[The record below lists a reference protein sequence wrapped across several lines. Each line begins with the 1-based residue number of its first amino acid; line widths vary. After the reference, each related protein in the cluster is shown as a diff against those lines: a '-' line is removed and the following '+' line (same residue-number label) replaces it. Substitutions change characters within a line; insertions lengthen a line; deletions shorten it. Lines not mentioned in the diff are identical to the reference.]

1 MSWTKNRE
9 KLYEA
14 SVSTLRAISKNK
26 KITSKTGLSQRPPT
40 SVNIALPNVP
50 RSSKDIYKWRGESDF
65 QAFWHLFHK
74 KTRDFQLT
82 LPAKMIFNE
91 LEISRVELLGCKKY
105 LGSKKNISEFTNA
118 RSDELE
124 DEKSLNFLSY
134 GANLWIK
141 KASGQYLTDNSKNIL
156 NKFIDKYKIDDSCD
170 LFRKNL
176 LASIDSQAEFE
187 KNALKLLKKIN
198 LLREDFEE
206 DELDIEDVPGST
218 DEIENIDSNIEEES
232 ITDEKLDLEEFQE
245 DFNIDIQE
253 TVDSIDDTSIE
264 EEIDSI
270 AYPNNQFKSNKEKDY
285 SIYTTNFDEIIDA
298 KDLVTNDESLR
309 LRNQLDNLIKPHI
322 PTIGKLANRLQR
334 LLLAKQNTNWNFNLD
349 EGMLDNARLH
359 RIIANPRFPL
369 SFKQETENDFK
380 DTVVTLLI
388 DNSGSM
394 RGRSI
399 SLAAICADIIG
410 STLERCQVK
419 TEILGFTTKHWKGGD
434 SKKMW
439 IINGNTSNPGRLNDI
454 RHIVYKS
461 ADNSWRRS
469 RKYFGAM
476 LREGLLKE
484 NIDGEAL
491 SWSHE
496 RLLKR
501 QEERKILIVI
511 SDGAPVD
518 DSTLS
523 ANREDFLDNHLR
535 EIISKIEK
543 ESPVE
548 LQVLKR
554 QEERKILIVISDGA
568 PVDDSTL
575 SANREDFLDNH
586 LREIISKIEKESP
599 VELQA
604 IGIGHDVTKY
614 YKNALTINRAEE
626 LGEVLLEELSK
637 LFKD

>member
-1 MSWTKNRE
+1 MSWTKKRE
-9 KLYEA
+9 RLHEA
-14 SVSTLRAISKNK
+14 AVSTIRAISNNK
-26 KITSKTGLSQRPPT
+26 KISSNTGLSQRPPT
-40 SVNIALPNVP
+40 SDHVALPNVP
-50 RSSKDIYKWRGESDF
+50 RSFKDLNKWRGESDF

-74 KTRDFQLT
+74 KSKDFQLT
-82 LPAKMIFNE
+82 LPARMIFNE
-91 LEISRVELLGCKKY
+91 LEIARVELLGSSKY
-105 LGSKKNISEFTNA
+105 LGSERNISEYTNS
-118 RSDELE
+118 RSNELE

-134 GANLWIK
+134 GANLWLK
-141 KASGQYLTDNSKNIL
+141 EFMNFDLSENSKNIIS
-156 NKFIDKYKIDDSCD
+156 KFIKKYKIDASANKIRED
-170 LFRKNL
+170 LIKNL
-176 LASIDSQAEFE
+176 DDQVSFE
-187 KNALKLLKKIN
+187 KNAIQFLQKLDLVKEN
-198 LLREDFEE
+198 VEDEENNFEE
-206 DELDIEDVPGST
+206 APGST
-218 DEIENIDSNIEEES
+218 DDIVNEEETTQEDSGIEEKIDLKDFDGDLNVDIQDAIEN
-232 ITDEKLDLEEFQE
+232 
-245 DFNIDIQE
+245 
-253 TVDSIDDTSIE
+253 IDDTSIE
-264 EEIDSI
+264 DEIESLT
-270 AYPNNQFKSNKEKDY
+270 YPNNDFQTSYIDDY
-285 SIYTTNFDEIIDA
+285 SIYTSNFDEIIDA
-298 KDLVTNDESLR
+298 KDLVTNEESMR

-322 PTIGKLANRLQR
+322 STIGKLANRLQR
-334 LLLAKQNTNWNFNLD
+334 LLLAKQNTSWNFNLE
-349 EGMLDNARLH
+349 EGILDNSRLH
-359 RIIANPRFPL
+359 RVIASPGYPL

-380 DTVVTLLI
+380 DTIVTLLI

-434 SKKMW
+434 SKKLW
-439 IINGNTSNPGRLNDI
+439 IINGSRSNPGRLNDI
-454 RHIVYKS
+454 RHIIYKS

-491 SWSHE
+491 AWSHD

-501 QEERKILIVI
+501 HEERKILIVI

-543 ESPVE
+543 
-548 LQVLKR
+548 
-554 QEERKILIVISDGA
+554 D
-568 PVDDSTL
+568 
-575 SANREDFLDNH
+575 
-586 LREIISKIEKESP
+586 SP

-626 LGEVLLEELSK
+626 LGEVLLEELTK

>member
-1 MSWTKNRE
+1 MSWTKKRE
-9 KLYEA
+9 RLHEA
-14 SVSTLRAISKNK
+14 AVSTIRAISNNK
-26 KITSKTGLSQRPPT
+26 KISSNTGLSQRPPT
-40 SVNIALPNVP
+40 GNHVALPNVP
-50 RSSKDIYKWRGESDF
+50 RSFKDLNRWRGESDF
-65 QAFWHLFHK
+65 QAFWHLFHNK
-74 KTRDFQLT
+74 SKDFQLT
-82 LPAKMIFNE
+82 LPARMIFNE
-91 LEISRVELLGCKKY
+91 LEIARVELLGSSKY
-105 LGSKKNISEFTNA
+105 LGSERNISEYTNS
-118 RSDELE
+118 RSNELE

-134 GANLWIK
+134 GANLWLK
-141 KASGQYLTDNSKNIL
+141 EFMNFDLSENSKNIIS
-156 NKFIDKYKIDDSCD
+156 KFIKKYKIDASANKIREN
-170 LFRKNL
+170 LIKNL
-176 LASIDSQAEFE
+176 DDQVSFE
-187 KNALKLLKKIN
+187 KNAIQFLQKLDLVKEN
-198 LLREDFEE
+198 VEDEENNFEE
-206 DELDIEDVPGST
+206 APGST
-218 DEIENIDSNIEEES
+218 DDIVNEEETTQEDSGIEEKIDLKDFDGDLNVDIQDAIEN
-232 ITDEKLDLEEFQE
+232 
-245 DFNIDIQE
+245 
-253 TVDSIDDTSIE
+253 IDDTSIE
-264 EEIDSI
+264 DEIESLT
-270 AYPNNQFKSNKEKDY
+270 YPNNDFQTSYIDDY
-285 SIYTTNFDEIIDA
+285 SIYTSNFDEIIDA
-298 KDLVTNDESLR
+298 KDLVTNEESMR

-322 PTIGKLANRLQR
+322 STIGKLANRLQR
-334 LLLAKQNTNWNFNLD
+334 LLLAKQNTSWNFNLE
-349 EGMLDNARLH
+349 EGILDNSRLH
-359 RIIANPRFPL
+359 RVIASPGYPL

-380 DTVVTLLI
+380 DTIVTLLI

-434 SKKMW
+434 SKKLW
-439 IINGNTSNPGRLNDI
+439 IINGSRSNPGRLNDI
-454 RHIVYKS
+454 RHIIYKS

-484 NIDGEAL
+484 NVDGEAL
-491 SWSHE
+491 AWSHD

-501 QEERKILIVI
+501 HEERKILIVI

-543 ESPVE
+543 
-548 LQVLKR
+548 
-554 QEERKILIVISDGA
+554 D
-568 PVDDSTL
+568 
-575 SANREDFLDNH
+575 
-586 LREIISKIEKESP
+586 SP

-626 LGEVLLEELSK
+626 LGEVLLEELTK

>member
-206 DELDIEDVPGST
+206 DELDIEDAPGST
-218 DEIENIDSNIEEES
+218 DDIENIDSNIEEES
-232 ITDEKLDLEEFQE
+232 VTHEKLDLEEFQE
-245 DFNIDIQE
+245 DFNIDIQK

-548 LQVLKR
+548 LQ
-554 QEERKILIVISDGA
+554 
-568 PVDDSTL
+568 
-575 SANREDFLDNH
+575 
-586 LREIISKIEKESP
+586 
-599 VELQA
+599 A

>member
-1 MSWTKNRE
+1 MSWTKKRE
-9 KLYEA
+9 RLHEA
-14 SVSTLRAISKNK
+14 AVSTIRAISNNK
-26 KITSKTGLSQRPPT
+26 KISSNTGLSQRPPT
-40 SVNIALPNVP
+40 SDHVALPNVP
-50 RSSKDIYKWRGESDF
+50 RSFKDLNKWRGESDF

-74 KTRDFQLT
+74 KSKDFQLT
-82 LPAKMIFNE
+82 LPARMIFNE
-91 LEISRVELLGCKKY
+91 LEIARVELLGSSKY
-105 LGSKKNISEFTNA
+105 LGSERNISEYTNS
-118 RSDELE
+118 RSNELE

-134 GANLWIK
+134 GANLWLK
-141 KASGQYLTDNSKNIL
+141 EFMNFDLSENSKNIIS
-156 NKFIDKYKIDDSCD
+156 KFIKKYKIDASANKIREN
-170 LFRKNL
+170 LIKNL
-176 LASIDSQAEFE
+176 DDQVSFE
-187 KNALKLLKKIN
+187 KNAIQFLQKLDLVKEN
-198 LLREDFEE
+198 VENEENNFEE
-206 DELDIEDVPGST
+206 APGST
-218 DEIENIDSNIEEES
+218 DDIVNEEETTQEDSGIEEKIDLKDFDGDLNVDIQDAIEN
-232 ITDEKLDLEEFQE
+232 
-245 DFNIDIQE
+245 
-253 TVDSIDDTSIE
+253 IDDTSIE
-264 EEIDSI
+264 DEIESLT
-270 AYPNNQFKSNKEKDY
+270 YPNNDFQTSYIDDY
-285 SIYTTNFDEIIDA
+285 SIYTSNFDEIIDA
-298 KDLVTNDESLR
+298 KDLVTNEESMR

-322 PTIGKLANRLQR
+322 STIGKLANRLQR
-334 LLLAKQNTNWNFNLD
+334 LLLAKQNTSWNFNLE
-349 EGMLDNARLH
+349 EGILDNSRLH
-359 RIIANPRFPL
+359 RVIASPGYPL

-380 DTVVTLLI
+380 DTIVTLLI

-434 SKKMW
+434 SKKLW
-439 IINGNTSNPGRLNDI
+439 IINGSRSNPGRLNDI
-454 RHIVYKS
+454 RHIIYKS

-484 NIDGEAL
+484 NVDGEAL
-491 SWSHE
+491 AWSHD

-501 QEERKILIVI
+501 HEERKILIVI

-543 ESPVE
+543 
-548 LQVLKR
+548 
-554 QEERKILIVISDGA
+554 D
-568 PVDDSTL
+568 
-575 SANREDFLDNH
+575 
-586 LREIISKIEKESP
+586 SP

-626 LGEVLLEELSK
+626 LGEVLLEELTK

>member
-1 MSWTKNRE
+1 MSWTKKRE
-9 KLYEA
+9 RLHEA
-14 SVSTLRAISKNK
+14 AVSTIRAISNNK
-26 KITSKTGLSQRPPT
+26 KISSNTGLSQRPPT
-40 SVNIALPNVP
+40 SDHVALPNVP
-50 RSSKDIYKWRGESDF
+50 RSFKDLNKWRGESDF

-74 KTRDFQLT
+74 KSKDFQLT
-82 LPAKMIFNE
+82 LPARMIFNE
-91 LEISRVELLGCKKY
+91 LEIARVELLGSSKY
-105 LGSKKNISEFTNA
+105 LGSERNISEYTNS
-118 RSDELE
+118 RSNELE

-134 GANLWIK
+134 GANLWLK
-141 KASGQYLTDNSKNIL
+141 EFMNFDLSENSKNIIS
-156 NKFIDKYKIDDSCD
+156 KFIKKYKIDASANKIRES
-170 LFRKNL
+170 LIKNL
-176 LASIDSQAEFE
+176 DDQVSFE
-187 KNALKLLKKIN
+187 KNAIQFLQKLDLVKEN
-198 LLREDFEE
+198 VEDEENNFEE
-206 DELDIEDVPGST
+206 APGST
-218 DEIENIDSNIEEES
+218 DDIVNEEETTQEDSGIEEKIDLKDFDGDLNVDIQDAIEN
-232 ITDEKLDLEEFQE
+232 
-245 DFNIDIQE
+245 
-253 TVDSIDDTSIE
+253 IDDTSIE
-264 EEIDSI
+264 DEIESLT
-270 AYPNNQFKSNKEKDY
+270 YPNNDFQTSYIDDY
-285 SIYTTNFDEIIDA
+285 SIYTSNFDEIIDA
-298 KDLVTNDESLR
+298 KDLVTNEESMR

-322 PTIGKLANRLQR
+322 STIGKLANRLQR
-334 LLLAKQNTNWNFNLD
+334 LLLAKQNTSWNFNLE
-349 EGMLDNARLH
+349 EGILDNSRLH
-359 RIIANPRFPL
+359 RVIASPGYPL

-380 DTVVTLLI
+380 DTIVTLLI

-434 SKKMW
+434 SKKLW
-439 IINGNTSNPGRLNDI
+439 IINGSRSNPGRLNDI
-454 RHIVYKS
+454 RHIIYKS

-484 NIDGEAL
+484 NVDGEAL
-491 SWSHE
+491 AWSHD

-501 QEERKILIVI
+501 HEERKILIVI

-543 ESPVE
+543 
-548 LQVLKR
+548 
-554 QEERKILIVISDGA
+554 D
-568 PVDDSTL
+568 
-575 SANREDFLDNH
+575 
-586 LREIISKIEKESP
+586 SP

-626 LGEVLLEELSK
+626 LGEVLLEELTK

>member
-1 MSWTKNRE
+1 MSWTKKRE
-9 KLYEA
+9 RLHEA
-14 SVSTLRAISKNK
+14 AVSTIRAISKNK
-26 KITSKTGLSQRPPT
+26 KISSNTGLSQRPP
-40 SVNIALPNVP
+40 SNNHVSLPNVP
-50 RSSKDIYKWRGESDF
+50 RSIKDINKWRGESDF

-74 KTRDFQLT
+74 KSSDLKLT
-82 LPAKMIFNE
+82 LPARMIFNE
-91 LEISRVELLGCKKY
+91 LEIARVELLGCSKY
-105 LGSKKNISEFTNA
+105 LGSERNISEYTNS
-118 RSDELE
+118 RSNELE

-134 GANLWIK
+134 GANLWLK
-141 KASGQYLTDNSKNIL
+141 EDMNFNLSENSKNIVS
-156 NKFIDKYKIDDSCD
+156 KFIKKYKIDASSNKI
-170 LFRKNL
+170 RENL
-176 LASIDSQAEFE
+176 LKYLDDQE
-187 KNALKLLKKIN
+187 KFQQNAIKFLQKLDLVEK
-198 LLREDFEE
+198 DPE
-206 DELDIEDVPGST
+206 DEDNEYEEAPGST
-218 DEIENIDSNIEEES
+218 NDIENIEETVEDSVSEEK
-232 ITDEKLDLEEFQE
+232 IDLKDLDQ
-245 DFNIDIQE
+245 DFNVDIQDATE
-253 TVDSIDDTSIE
+253 NIDDTSID
-264 EEIDSI
+264 EEIESLT
-270 AYPNNQFKSNKEKDY
+270 YPNNDFQSSFRKDY
-285 SIYTTNFDEIIDA
+285 SIYTSNFDEIIDA
-298 KDLVTNDESLR
+298 KDLVTNEESMR

-322 PTIGKLANRLQR
+322 STIGKLANRLQR
-334 LLLAKQNTNWNFNLD
+334 LLLAKQNTSWNFNLE
-349 EGMLDNARLH
+349 EGILDNSRLH
-359 RIIANPRFPL
+359 RIIASPGYPL

-380 DTVVTLLI
+380 DTIVTLLI

-434 SKKMW
+434 SKKLW
-439 IINGNTSNPGRLNDI
+439 IINGSRSNPGRLNDI

-484 NIDGEAL
+484 NVDGEAL

-501 QEERKILIVI
+501 HEERKILIVI

-535 EIISKIEK
+535 EII
-543 ESPVE
+543 
-548 LQVLKR
+548 
-554 QEERKILIVISDGA
+554 A
-568 PVDDSTL
+568 
-575 SANREDFLDNH
+575 
-586 LREIISKIEKESP
+586 KIEKESP

-626 LGEVLLEELSK
+626 LGEVLLDELTK

>member
-1 MSWTKNRE
+1 MSWTKKRE
-9 KLYEA
+9 RLHEA
-14 SVSTLRAISKNK
+14 AVSTIRAISNNK
-26 KITSKTGLSQRPPT
+26 KISSNTGLSQRPPT
-40 SVNIALPNVP
+40 SDHVALPNVP
-50 RSSKDIYKWRGESDF
+50 RSFKDLNKWRGESDF

-74 KTRDFQLT
+74 KSKDFQLT
-82 LPAKMIFNE
+82 LPARMIFNE
-91 LEISRVELLGCKKY
+91 LEIARVELLGSSKY
-105 LGSKKNISEFTNA
+105 LGSERNISEYTNS
-118 RSDELE
+118 RSNELE

-134 GANLWIK
+134 GANLWLK
-141 KASGQYLTDNSKNIL
+141 EFMNFDLSENSKNIIS
-156 NKFIDKYKIDDSCD
+156 KFIKKYKIDASANKIREN
-170 LFRKNL
+170 LIKNL
-176 LASIDSQAEFE
+176 DDQVSFE
-187 KNALKLLKKIN
+187 KNAIQFLQKLDLVKENI
-198 LLREDFEE
+198 EDEENNFEE
-206 DELDIEDVPGST
+206 APGST
-218 DEIENIDSNIEEES
+218 DDIVNEEETTQEDSGIEEKIDLKDFDGDLNVDIQDAIEN
-232 ITDEKLDLEEFQE
+232 
-245 DFNIDIQE
+245 
-253 TVDSIDDTSIE
+253 IDDTSIE
-264 EEIDSI
+264 DEIESLT
-270 AYPNNQFKSNKEKDY
+270 YPNNDFQTSYIDDY
-285 SIYTTNFDEIIDA
+285 SIYTSNFDEIIDA
-298 KDLVTNDESLR
+298 KDLVTNEESMR

-322 PTIGKLANRLQR
+322 STIGKLANRLQR
-334 LLLAKQNTNWNFNLD
+334 LLLAKQNTSWNFNLE
-349 EGMLDNARLH
+349 EGILDNSRLH
-359 RIIANPRFPL
+359 RVIASPGYPL

-380 DTVVTLLI
+380 DTIVTLLI

-434 SKKMW
+434 SKKLW
-439 IINGNTSNPGRLNDI
+439 IINGSRSNPGRLNDI
-454 RHIVYKS
+454 RHIIYKS

-484 NIDGEAL
+484 NVDGEAL
-491 SWSHE
+491 AWSHD

-501 QEERKILIVI
+501 HEERKILIVI

-543 ESPVE
+543 
-548 LQVLKR
+548 
-554 QEERKILIVISDGA
+554 D
-568 PVDDSTL
+568 
-575 SANREDFLDNH
+575 
-586 LREIISKIEKESP
+586 SP

-626 LGEVLLEELSK
+626 LGEVLLEELTK